1 MFSMCHARDTIIT
14 IQKYIKKL
22 MVKVYY
28 RNRVNTCTYYTFF
41 LWRRAING
49 QWVGLSAEKN
59 ESGRQE

>member
-41 LWRRAING
+41 FM
-49 QWVGLSAEKN
+49 E
-59 ESGRQE
+59 ESN